1 MKGVLAF
8 FWKDLKEFFNSK
20 ESVFWVFIFPLI
32 FGVLFASVFGGT
44 TTPEN
49 IPVGYVP
56 EAGNSTMSQYFIE
69 GMENVSIQNHK
80 IFDIHKYLNES
91 DGINAIKNG
100 KIKALIIFDRNFT
113 ENISYGEMRIKV
125 VFDKRDLQDYQIV
138 SGSVLSYI
146 SSFEDRVRDARIN
159 ITVEYAEEYGN
170 LTISADELKNYLHSM
185 SYPIQTQLVYYE
197 GDSNSTS
204 IESRIRIWYATAA
217 IGITIVFSGMIGAA
231 SSISAEIERG
241 TARRLCTTR
250 TRPIEMLAGTL
261 LYLLCVQLI
270 SAFLVVLSFMVV
282 FREWIPISP
291 EILGMIIV
299 AALSTMA
306 IGLLISSFTKTQR
319 AASAATNAIAWPIS
333 FITGIFFPSFMLPEW
348 MRVIGDYFPASAL
361 LRGVRKMIVYNQ
373 GIGSYITTII
383 SAIVVTFILLILG
396 SLAFSWRIRRV

>member
-1 MKGVLAF
+1 MKGIIAF
-8 FWKDLKEFFNSK
+8 FWKDMKEFFNSK
-20 ESVFWVFIFPLI
+20 ESVFWVFIFPVI
-32 FGVLFASVFGGT
+32 FGVFFASVLGGT

-56 EAGNSTMSQYFIE
+56 ETGNSTMSQYFID
-69 GMENVSIQNHK
+69 GMKNVSIQNHK
-80 IFDIHKYLNES
+80 IFDIHQYINES
-91 DGINAIKNG
+91 EGMNALKDR
-100 KIKALIIFDRNFT
+100 KIKALLIFDRNFT
-113 ENISYGEMRIKV
+113 ENMSYGEMRIKV

-146 SSFEDRVRDARIN
+146 SAFEDRVRDARIN

-170 LTISADELKNYLHSM
+170 ITLSEDELKNYLHSM
-185 SYPIQTQLVYYE
+185 TYPIQTQLVYYE
-197 GDSNSTS
+197 GSSNSTS
-204 IESRIRIWYATAA
+204 TTRIWYATAA

-231 SSISAEIERG
+231 SSISGEIEKG

-270 SAFLVVLSFMVV
+270 SAFLVVISFMVV
-282 FREWIPISP
+282 FREWTPISP

-306 IGLLISSFTKTQR
+306 IGLLISSFTKSQR

-333 FITGIFFPSFMLPEW
+333 FITGIFFPSFILPEW

-361 LRGVRKMIVYNQ
+361 LRGIRKMIIYNES
-373 GIGSYITTII
+373 IDAYMPMIIT
-383 SAIVVTFILLILG
+383 AVVVTVALLILG
-396 SLAFSWRIRRV
+396 SVAFTWRIKRI

>member
-1 MKGVLAF
+1 MKGIIAF

-20 ESVFWVFIFPLI
+20 ESVFWVFIFPVI
-32 FGVLFASVFGGT
+32 FGVLFASVFGGS

-56 EAGNSTMSQYFIE
+56 EAGNSTISQYFIE

-100 KIKALIIFDRNFT
+100 KIKALIIFDKNFT

-204 IESRIRIWYATAA
+204 NIRIWYATAA

-231 SSISAEIERG
+231 SSISAEIEKG

-250 TRPIEMLAGTL
+250 TRPIEMLVGTL

-270 SAFLVVLSFMVV
+270 SAFLVVMSFMVV
-282 FREWIPISP
+282 FGEWIPISP

-306 IGLLISSFTKTQR
+306 IGLLISSFTKSQR

-333 FITGIFFPSFMLPEW
+333 FITGIFFPSFLLPDW

-361 LRGVRKMIVYNQ
+361 LRGIRKMIIYNES
-373 GIGSYITTII
+373 IDAYMPMIIT
-383 SAIVVTFILLILG
+383 AVIVTVALLILG
-396 SLAFSWRIRRV
+396 SIAFTWRIKRI